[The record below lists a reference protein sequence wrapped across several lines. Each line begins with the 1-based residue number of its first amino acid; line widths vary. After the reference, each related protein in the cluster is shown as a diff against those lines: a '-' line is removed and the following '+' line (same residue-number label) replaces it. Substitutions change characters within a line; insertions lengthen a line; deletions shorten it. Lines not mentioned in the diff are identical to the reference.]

1 MEIEDFIKD
10 YLNDTDEGLKSLVT
24 FFLNLVMQ
32 FEANQ
37 QAGAEK
43 YQRSSTRVT
52 TRNGSKSRTLLT
64 KLGKLTLQK
73 PQFRDKSFETV
84 VFERY
89 SRVEQALINAILE
102 SYVQGVSTRKIRRI
116 MDQLGIDGVSA
127 ESVSNLG
134 KALDT
139 KVHEFLTRPIEQP
152 IVYLIVDAVYVK
164 VRRNSRYV
172 NTAVLIIAGVR
183 EDGYREIL
191 GVRVADSETE
201 GFWLSL
207 FTDLK
212 SRGLHG
218 VQMVIS
224 DGHEG
229 IQKAVTT
236 SFIGASWQLCQV
248 HFLRAILRKI
258 PRKRQAEVIALVK
271 SALNGNEDLL
281 SRVATRLEQMG
292 FHTAA
297 DTVERFMFDVGNYR
311 DFPVQHWRRIRTTN
325 MVERV
330 NAEIKRRTKV
340 VGAFPSRESL
350 LRLIGSILMDI
361 NEDWL
366 TGNRYLNMA
375 EFLDKQ
381 NVETESGVGSSPELS
396 VVPLVDL

>member
-1 MEIEDFIKD
+1 M
-10 YLNDTDEGLKSLVT
+10 
-24 FFLNLVMQ
+24 
-32 FEANQ
+32 
-37 QAGAEK
+37 
-43 YQRSSTRVT
+43 
-52 TRNGSKSRTLLT
+52 
-64 KLGKLTLQK
+64 
-73 PQFRDKSFETV
+73 
-84 VFERY
+84 
-89 SRVEQALINAILE
+89 
-102 SYVQGVSTRKIRRI
+102 
-116 MDQLGIDGVSA
+116 
-127 ESVSNLG
+127 
-134 KALDT
+134 
-139 KVHEFLTRPIEQP
+139 
-152 IVYLIVDAVYVK
+152 YLIVDAVYVK
-164 VRRNSRYV
+164 VRRHSRYV

-248 HFLRAILRKI
+248 HFFRAILRKI
-258 PRKRQAEVIALVK
+258 PRKRQAEVTALVK
-271 SALNGNEDLL
+271 SALNGNEDQL

-340 VGAFPSRESL
+340 VGAFPSRDSL
-350 LRLIGSILMDI
+350 LRLIGTILMDI

-396 VVPLVDL
+396 VVSLVDL